1 MAAVLNAEIP
11 APSLDIN
18 LEKERS
24 NMKIKTNV
32 KAGIGGGVGDK
43 PHES

>member
-1 MAAVLNAEIP
+1 MAAVLEAEG
-11 APSLDIN
+11 AVAWLDIN

-32 KAGIGGGVGDK
+32 KAGNEGW
-43 PHES
+43 E